1 VLFTASSFFCSS
13 VFILFTGDLNPFW
26 FQRML
31 RTHKTALSNPLPL
44 RTRSRRVTR
53 NLNQNRRGAPSSGWQ
68 ASTLPVFLQNGPQTL
83 LAEESGFVPSAG

>member
-31 RTHKTALSNPLPL
+31 RTHKTRQINCQPVA
-44 RTRSRRVTR
+44 SRKRHDPF
-53 NLNQNRRGAPSSGWQ
+53 NLNPEIGARPRQ
-68 ASTLPVFLQNGPQTL
+68 AVTALGR
-83 LAEESGFVPSAG
+83 